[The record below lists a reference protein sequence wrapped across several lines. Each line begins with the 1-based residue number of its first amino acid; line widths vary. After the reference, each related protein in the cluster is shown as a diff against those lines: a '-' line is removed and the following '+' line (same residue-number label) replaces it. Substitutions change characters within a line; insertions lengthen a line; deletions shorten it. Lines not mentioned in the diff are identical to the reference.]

1 MAWVSPVYDRT
12 ATDIANKT
20 SKAYFNVAD
29 WTRIYDNSLIAR
41 NNVQTQYGLTI
52 TFTTLTTPTTATIPS
67 AALINSL
74 ILNIE
79 RTRQASGLPLGL
91 GLAVLKTN
99 WPEGI
104 NALAPDYGDVNDW
117 ERDLYLIYTYLP
129 YAVGYAV
136 ACGVSRAGQP
146 RFWQNKFR

>member
-1 MAWVSPVYDRT
+1 MAWVNPVYDRT
-12 ATDIANKT
+12 AADIVNKT
-20 SKAYFNVAD
+20 AKAYFNVSD

-41 NNVQTQYGLTI
+41 NNVQTQYGYSI
-52 TFTTLTTPTTATIPS
+52 TFTTLTTPTTAIIPS
-67 AALINSL
+67 ASLINSL

-104 NALAPDYGDVNDW
+104 NAPAPDYEDVNDW